1 MKNAIT
7 ALLFWLSG
15 LFIPT
20 LALAEGDYENRLR
33 EAELSGDRVGV
44 QTICKEWYASGKC
57 SPGLL
62 HWNYNA
68 LMSVEQNALLFTQ
81 QESDTYPAMLL
92 QYALEVR
99 PDICL
104 ISFQLLE
111 NQQYRALLIDRE
123 NLYWIPKDCS
133 LNDFMAKI
141 LNPQLPKS
149 AANKAVYFGSMT
161 NKNVL
166 QTDKANLYL
175 TGLALKFSP
184 VAFDNVATLRYNFEN
199 RFRTDYLDLSFEP
212 ETDPATV
219 ARVNLNYI
227 PALLLL
233 HRHYA
238 AAGETDKASR
248 LQNLALRVAKAGNR
262 EVEVRAFFAP
272 EQSAGDII
280 TAITAKGLEK
290 NMKKVGDKLYAA
302 DTELTNGQYEAFL
315 QDLLKNK
322 DFEQLVNCR
331 TTKTD
336 WVSLLPKEL
345 QKLSDKQLF
354 EHGHPDGP
362 GFPVQNISHDAAQRY
377 CAWITKVYNA
387 SPEKKKFRK
396 VLFRLPT
403 EQEWITAA
411 LGGKKD
417 TPYPWGGYFVRN
429 SKGCYLGNYNST
441 VPCGDCP
448 GQSSKITA
456 SALPLQDGGN
466 VGAPESDNVA
476 KQVLGSSNDGGFF
489 TVEADSYYPNDFGLY
504 AVSGNVAEMV
514 SEPGITK
521 GGSWQDI
528 NYYGQ
533 IPVVQKVS
541 GPSPA
546 VGFRVFMEVIE
557 E

>member
-1 MKNAIT
+1 
-7 ALLFWLSG
+7 
-15 LFIPT
+15 
-20 LALAEGDYENRLR
+20 
-33 EAELSGDRVGV
+33 
-44 QTICKEWYASGKC
+44 
-57 SPGLL
+57 
-62 HWNYNA
+62 
-68 LMSVEQNALLFTQ
+68 
-81 QESDTYPAMLL
+81 
-92 QYALEVR
+92 
-99 PDICL
+99 
-104 ISFQLLE
+104 
-111 NQQYRALLIDRE
+111 
-123 NLYWIPKDCS
+123 
-133 LNDFMAKI
+133 
-141 LNPQLPKS
+141 
-149 AANKAVYFGSMT
+149 
-161 NKNVL
+161 
-166 QTDKANLYL
+166 
-175 TGLALKFSP
+175 
-184 VAFDNVATLRYNFEN
+184 
-199 RFRTDYLDLSFEP
+199 
-212 ETDPATV
+212 
-219 ARVNLNYI
+219 
-227 PALLLL
+227 
-233 HRHYA
+233 
-238 AAGETDKASR
+238 
-248 LQNLALRVAKAGNR
+248 
-262 EVEVRAFFAP
+262 
-272 EQSAGDII
+272 
-280 TAITAKGLEK
+280 
-290 NMKKVGDKLYAA
+290 
-302 DTELTNGQYEAFL
+302 
-315 QDLLKNK
+315 
-322 DFEQLVNCR
+322 
-331 TTKTD
+331 
-336 WVSLLPKEL
+336 
-345 QKLSDKQLF
+345 
-354 EHGHPDGP
+354 
-362 GFPVQNISHDAAQRY
+362 VQNISHDAAQRY